1 MTMQVIVMTKVD
13 SAPRI
18 MHQAADWRAMEA
30 KAPCTSMAHGVEQMA
45 RRAQAWTLAD
55 LMGTN

>member
-1 MTMQVIVMTKVD
+1 MTMQAIVMTKVD
-13 SAPRI
+13 SALRI
-18 MHQAADWRAMEA
+18 MHQAADLGAMEA
-30 KAPCTSMAHGVEQMA
+30 KAPCTSMGHAVEQMT